1 MVIFL
6 GVLAGV
12 EFVALCIILFAF
24 LAKKSDKSIVKEKDG
39 IRYTKSDEI
48 KNENGQVASFVK
60 GDIILKVDKVYKVGV
75 NGEIK
80 PGRYNI
86 LSSQEDIN
94 KVTLKVNGI
103 SRSQTHNSGIVFA
116 NDDIVIAEKYS
127 IILR

>member
-1 MVIFL
+1 MIIFL
-6 GVLAGV
+6 SVLAGV
-12 EFVALCIILFAF
+12 EFAILCVILILF
-24 LAKKSDKSIVKEKDG
+24 LAKKSSKKIIKEKDG

-48 KNENGQVASFVK
+48 KNEQGQVASFVK
-60 GDIILKVDKVYKVGV
+60 GDIILKVDKVYKVAV
-75 NGEIK
+75 NGEIA

-103 SRSQTHNSGIVFA
+103 SRSQPHNSGVVFA
-116 NDDIVIAEKYS
+116 EGDIVIAEKYS